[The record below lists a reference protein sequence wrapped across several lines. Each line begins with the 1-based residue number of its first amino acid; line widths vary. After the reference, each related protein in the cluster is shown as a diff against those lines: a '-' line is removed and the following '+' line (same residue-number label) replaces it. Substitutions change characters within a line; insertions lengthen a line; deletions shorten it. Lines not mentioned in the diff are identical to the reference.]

1 MKLAPH
7 SKNRIMES
15 AREWSVSQEYF
26 DPVFNYLV
34 HGFAPGSFY
43 TSLLANDFFGAMQH
57 SHSGNSIPE
66 LKHLTSWIVSSIPFE
81 AFGSYQKVTDWLR
94 LTDDQRRALLVQR
107 GLVYT
112 LEEEVML
119 ALKGTRTHEPML
131 SF

>member
-1 MKLAPH
+1 MKLAVH

-15 AREWSVSQEYF
+15 AREWSVPREYF

-43 TSLLANDFFGAMQH
+43 TALLANDFFGAMQH
-57 SHSGNSIPE
+57 SHPGNSIPE

-94 LTDDQRRALLVQR
+94 LTDDQRRSLLVKR

-112 LEEEVML
+112 PEEEVML
-119 ALKGTRTHEPML
+119 TLKGVTTYEPML